1 MSDTLP
7 TPKKVADTANG
18 VSALFSGG
26 VTDEFTVSE
35 DELSSLA
42 RNSSALPNTTVT
54 IINNH
59 KTKTPLWA
67 WACLVLSV
75 CAMSSGGLFF
85 ALQENAT
92 PPLLKAAWR
101 LSLTALLQVPGFL
114 WDARSLSL
122 ARNFWTRLRTE
133 WRAFLGIGISLGAQ
147 FGSWGW
153 SIAHTSMSHSL
164 VLVWSTPIVLVL
176 IMSLRAA
183 CGWAKPPAW
192 GEIGGALLGFSG
204 VAVMLGGATKGDDG
218 GGGTGP
224 SPTILGDIAALIGG
238 SIIII
243 YLEGGARLRQWVP
256 TFIFALPVTV
266 IAAFVLIVSSLLLEE
281 TSFGGVGPTSVF
293 GFLGSSHRAG
303 LAFAAA
309 AVSGI
314 LGHTAANA
322 AVKYIPP
329 LALTVAALWE
339 PILGSLL
346 GYAVGLEGKPTPLTL
361 VSAIMILAA
370 GLLVTLSSA
379 KPTTGNDDHVNPV
392 AKNTDT
398 ITISAPV
405 PFETVSAVIE
415 VEAEAVKALKGTK
428 VAGVNL

>member
-1 MSDTLP
+1 MSLSDT
-7 TPKKVADTANG
+7 TPLHAASVISAIAPNKVAANG
-18 VSALFSGG
+18 VPALFSG
-26 VTDEFTVSE
+26 VTDEFSVGE

-42 RNSSALPNTTVT
+42 RNPTLTNIPVPM
-54 IINNH
+54 NN
-59 KTKTPLWA
+59 TKTPLWA
-67 WACLVLSV
+67 WACLILSV

-85 ALQENAT
+85 ALQDNAT

-101 LSLTALLQVPGFL
+101 LSLTAVLQVPGFM
-114 WDARSLSL
+114 WDARALSS
-122 ARNFWTRLRTE
+122 NFWMRLRTE
-133 WRAFLGIGISLGAQ
+133 WLAYLGIGAALGAH

-153 SIAHTSMSHSL
+153 SINHTSMSHSL

-183 CGWAKPPAW
+183 CGWTKPPAW
-192 GEIGGALLGFSG
+192 GEIGGAVLGFSG
-204 VAVMLGGATKGDDG
+204 VAVMLGATKGDSSS
-218 GGGTGP
+218 GGTGP
-224 SPTILGDIAALIGG
+224 SPTIIGDVAALIGG

-256 TFIFALPVTV
+256 TFIFALPVTA
-266 IAAFVLIVSSLLLEE
+266 IAAIVLIFSSLVIED
-281 TSFGGVGPTSVF
+281 TSFGGIGPTSIF
-293 GFLGSSHRAG
+293 GFLGSAHRAG
-303 LAFAAA
+303 LAIAAA

-346 GYAVGLEGKPTPLTL
+346 GYAAGLEGKPSPLTL

-370 GLLVTLSSA
+370 GLLVTMSA
-379 KPTTGNDDHVNPV
+379 RPTEIKT
-392 AKNTDT
+392 A
-398 ITISAPV
+398 
-405 PFETVSAVIE
+405 AVIE
-415 VEAEAVKALKGTK
+415 IEAEAIEIEAKVTK
-428 VAGVNL
+428 LPGVNL